1 MEKTLKV
8 FAIIVTYKGRQW
20 YDRCFSSLQ
29 ESTIPVE
36 IVVIDNAS
44 GDGSVDFIQG
54 RFPQIKLI
62 CSDKNLGFGQANNLG
77 MRYALDN
84 GCDYVFLLNQDAWV
98 EPDTIEKLIDIHSR
112 NRDYGILSPI
122 HLTPDKY
129 SIEKGLLTY
138 LDDYKTTDR
147 AFFEDLYFDRVK
159 DLYQSSF
166 INAAVWLLPRITLET
181 VGGFDPIF
189 FHYEEDD
196 NYLQRV
202 LYHNLK
208 VGICPLAT
216 AIHDCNN
223 KGVRV
228 YSSEEA
234 ERRRLSSLLVRYTD
248 VTKDVSIGK
257 NLLYYLR
264 KAAISFLRG
273 QFKDSRQYL
282 SDLFYI
288 HSKKKAIAFSL
299 STNRETGPKWL

>member
-1 MEKTLKV
+1 MLKV

-20 YDRCFSSLQ
+20 YDKCFSSLL

-44 GDGSVDFIQG
+44 GDGSADYIRE
-54 RFPQIKLI
+54 RFPHITLI

-98 EPDTIEKLIDIHSR
+98 EPDTVEKLIDIHSR
-112 NRDYGILSPI
+112 NKDYGILSPI
-122 HLTPDKY
+122 HLTPDKS

-147 AFFEDLYFDRVK
+147 ALFEDLYFNRLK
-159 DLYQSSF
+159 NLYQSSF

-202 LYHNLK
+202 MYHNLK
-208 VGICPLAT
+208 VGICPFAT
-216 AIHDCNN
+216 AVHDCDN
-223 KGVRV
+223 KGVRI
-228 YSSEEA
+228 YSSEEE
-234 ERRRLSSLLVRYTD
+234 ERRRHSFLLVRYTD
-248 VTKDVSIGK
+248 VTKNVSIRK
-257 NLLYYLR
+257 DLLSFLR
-264 KAAISFLRG
+264 KAVISFCRG
-273 QFKDSRQYL
+273 KFKDARRYL

-299 STNRETGPKWL
+299 STNREAGPKWL